1 MEPITYYKSQSEK
14 HKHTL
19 RQYQKQRNFITITK
33 ILIFAIIV
41 WQIYIAINDGTP
53 YFLYPLLVAII
64 AFIAMTRIDSKVV
77 NHIRVTEALIRI
89 NEEENAYLQGDL
101 SPFPAG
107 KEYGHPSH
115 PYACDLDLFG
125 DDSLFRH
132 LDRTVTH
139 EGQRQLAEW
148 LLTPCLQRQ
157 EILRRQEA
165 VRELTA
171 LPSWRQLFR
180 ANGKTQKIQEINTEN
195 LYQWQQEPPFFHHKK
210 RIRRILLFI
219 NGCTIATWGCTIA
232 GILPYPIPLL
242 LSLSQLLALSFLLKK
257 INQYHN
263 RLNTFISSISNYL
276 PLVRLLERQ
285 PFTSS
290 HLQKIKKLLFQD
302 NQNALKAL
310 SSLKRIQEK
319 LDQRGNL
326 IAAFFLNGLYLRDM
340 HTILDLDKW
349 KEKYSA
355 CINQWTTAISQ
366 TDALASM
373 ANFSFN
379 HPEYTFPVISDNYQL
394 NAEGIGH
401 PLLQN
406 KKCVTN
412 DFAILRE
419 HQMFIVTGANMAG
432 KSTFLRTVGIN
443 LVLAQS
449 GNVVRSARFDFH
461 PTALF
466 TSMRT
471 TDNLA
476 KDTSYFHAELLRL
489 KQLIEM
495 AKQEHVFIIL
505 DEMLKGTNSVDKLNG
520 SLAFLRKLLQYPVT
534 GLIATHDLALGEL
547 ENEYPENFFN
557 VCFEIT
563 HQGEEIQYDYKLH
576 KGVSTT
582 MNASILL
589 KQMGLI

>member
-210 RIRRILLFI
+210 RTRNLLLLA
-219 NGCTIATWGCTIA
+219 NGCTIAAWVCTAVGVIPYS
-232 GILPYPIPLL
+232 LP
-242 LSLSQLLALSFLLKK
+242 LALSLLQLLVLSCFLSK
-257 INQYHN
+257 INRYHD
-263 RLNTFISSISNYL
+263 RLNTFIGTISGYL
-276 PLVRLLERQ
+276 PLVQLIEQENFVSPRMQE
-285 PFTSS
+285 
-290 HLQKIKKLLFQD
+290 IKKQLFQ
-302 NQNALKAL
+302 NGQNALRAL

-319 LDQRGNL
+319 LDQRGNF
-326 IAAFFLNGLYLRDM
+326 IVAFLLNGLYLRDM
-340 HTILDLDKW
+340 HTLLDLDAW
-349 KEKYSA
+349 KEKYGKHLDT
-355 CINQWTTAISQ
+355 WTAAVSQ

-412 DFAILRE
+412 DF
-419 HQMFIVTGANMAG
+419 MFIVTGANMAG

-489 KQLIEM
+489 KQLVEM

-547 ENEYPENFFN
+547 ANEYPENFFN